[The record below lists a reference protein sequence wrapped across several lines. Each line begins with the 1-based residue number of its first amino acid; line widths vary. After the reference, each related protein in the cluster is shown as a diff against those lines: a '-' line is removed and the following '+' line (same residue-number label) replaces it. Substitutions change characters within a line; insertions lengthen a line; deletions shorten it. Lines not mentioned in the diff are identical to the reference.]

1 MVLGTDIP
9 CDIVGN
15 GTATVTWYKDNEGT
29 KGEVLTGAPKAAG
42 TYWVGVALAEGATD
56 NAAVIHAAVAEQ
68 TVCFTIVHDL
78 TEVKAE
84 APDCINDGI
93 LKHYTCA
100 GCDMIFA
107 DAEGKNVLTSTVDP
121 ATGHDL
127 TKVDADAPSCTEDG
141 IVEHYNCSVCK
152 KNFADAEGKN
162 ALTSTVDQAVGHKL
176 TKVDGKAATCTE
188 DGIAE
193 HYNCSVCKK
202 NFVDAE
208 GKTEISD
215 VTVDA
220 AHKLT
225 EVDGKAATVTE
236 NGIKEHYA
244 CGSCGKL
251 YADAEGKKE
260 LEKADIVINATG
272 NSSDTGDKAMVVP
285 ALLLILLSASGIAV
299 MVTGKKK
306 LVR

>member
-1 MVLGTDIP
+1 M
-9 CDIVGN
+9 
-15 GTATVTWYKDNEGT
+15 
-29 KGEVLTGAPKAAG
+29 
-42 TYWVGVALAEGATD
+42 
-56 NAAVIHAAVAEQ
+56 
-68 TVCFTIVHDL
+68 
-78 TEVKAE
+78 
-84 APDCINDGI
+84 
-93 LKHYTCA
+93 
-100 GCDMIFA
+100 
-107 DAEGKNVLTSTVDP
+107 
-121 ATGHDL
+121 
-127 TKVDADAPSCTEDG
+127 
-141 IVEHYNCSVCK
+141 
-152 KNFADAEGKN
+152 
-162 ALTSTVDQAVGHKL
+162 
-176 TKVDGKAATCTE
+176 
-188 DGIAE
+188 
-193 HYNCSVCKK
+193 
-202 NFVDAE
+202 DAE

>member
-1 MVLGTDIP
+1 M
-9 CDIVGN
+9 
-15 GTATVTWYKDNEGT
+15 
-29 KGEVLTGAPKAAG
+29 
-42 TYWVGVALAEGATD
+42 
-56 NAAVIHAAVAEQ
+56 
-68 TVCFTIVHDL
+68 
-78 TEVKAE
+78 
-84 APDCINDGI
+84 
-93 LKHYTCA
+93 
-100 GCDMIFA
+100 
-107 DAEGKNVLTSTVDP
+107 DAEGKTEISDITVD
-121 ATGHDL
+121 A
-127 TKVDADAPSCTEDG
+127 A
-141 IVEHYNCSVCK
+141 
-152 KNFADAEGKN
+152 
-162 ALTSTVDQAVGHKL
+162 HKL

-225 EVDGKAATVTE
+225 KVDGKAATVTE

>member
-1 MVLGTDIP
+1 M
-9 CDIVGN
+9 
-15 GTATVTWYKDNEGT
+15 
-29 KGEVLTGAPKAAG
+29 
-42 TYWVGVALAEGATD
+42 
-56 NAAVIHAAVAEQ
+56 
-68 TVCFTIVHDL
+68 
-78 TEVKAE
+78 
-84 APDCINDGI
+84 
-93 LKHYTCA
+93 
-100 GCDMIFA
+100 
-107 DAEGKNVLTSTVDP
+107 
-121 ATGHDL
+121 
-127 TKVDADAPSCTEDG
+127 
-141 IVEHYNCSVCK
+141 
-152 KNFADAEGKN
+152 
-162 ALTSTVDQAVGHKL
+162 TSTVDQAVGHKL

-215 VTVDA
+215 ITVDA

-225 EVDGKAATVTE
+225 KVDGKAATVTE